1 MISTRRKPR
10 EQVRTRLGRT
20 QEAARHGAEIALR
33 RASVTAD
40 RIRPVA
46 AERVLVARGWGA
58 PRIRR
63 AAQYVETGLAPR
75 VSSFLS
81 GVAHRVEPPGR
92 DRPRRG
98 AVVALVGAVAAVGVA
113 GAVVTRRSVTGG
125 SDDASEE
132 ATSADSMT
140 VSGADVDERASS
152 RR

>member
-10 EQVRTRLGRT
+10 EQVRTRFTRT
-20 QEAARHGAEIALR
+20 QEAARHGAEIAR
-33 RASVTAD
+33 RRVGASAE
-40 RIRPVA
+40 RIKPVA
-46 AERVLVARGWGA
+46 ADRVLVARGWGA

-63 AAQYVETGLAPR
+63 AAQYVETGLAPK

-98 AVVALVGAVAAVGVA
+98 AVVAMVGAVAAVGVA
-113 GAVVTRRSVTGG
+113 GAVLTRRSVTGG

-140 VSGADVDERASS
+140 VSGADVDGQVHSPH
-152 RR
+152 